1 MFLSIVTLDLF
12 RNTFSRVLTLMV
24 ALGFQIVIKNVH
36 KYANKITVLCVVLM
50 LSMVLSFTA
59 QERSKEHPM
68 LPTVVGLAHL
78 PLLLTD
84 LLLFFWIFLAFRRT
98 LQYLGKKHQDYK
110 YNIISKIYKAFVA
123 CIAIGAFLAF
133 IELVIQRN
141 GANKD
146 KYWKSAAYWETYS
159 FVLFTVFISVLMLVL
174 QPEDNS
180 HKLCDIDELVD
191 ETLQTEIPSAC
202 DDGKQPQ
209 MPQAEDIY
217 NIGVEEQKDPV
228 DELELHEFAEIK

>member
-1 MFLSIVTLDLF
+1 
-12 RNTFSRVLTLMV
+12 MV

-50 LSMVLSFTA
+50 LSMVLSFTV

-68 LPTVVGLAHL
+68 LPTVVALANL

-98 LQYLGKKHQDYK
+98 LRYLEKKHQDYK
-110 YNIISKIYKAFVA
+110 FKIISTIYKAFVA
-123 CIAIGAFLAF
+123 CIAIGAFLQF

-146 KYWKSAAYWETYS
+146 KYWRSTAFWEIYS
-159 FVLFTVFISVLMLVL
+159 FGLFTAFVAVLMVVL
-174 QPEDNS
+174 RPEENS

-191 ETLQTEIPSAC
+191 ETLQTEIPTAG
-202 DDGKQPQ
+202 DDGNEPEL
-209 MPQAEDIY
+209 PGAEDIY
-217 NIGVEEQKDPV
+217 NVGAEEHKDPA
-228 DELELHEFAEIK
+228 DELELHEFA